1 MDSTGTVTV
10 TAVDND
16 VDAPDKE
23 VTVWATT
30 TNAHSGSV
38 QDSAPLTIEDDDN
51 AAPTGAPTI
60 DDTTPVVGETLTADA
75 SNVDDPNGLTNRSF
89 TWQWI
94 RVSGGTET
102 EVAGATTASY
112 TVADADVGATLKVR
126 VGFTDDEGT
135 EETVESA
142 ETAVVEALPR
152 PVVAV
157 APVASPVAE
166 GEDAQFRVTRTGV
179 TAGALTV
186 AYRVSETGAMV
197 APGEEGAKSVD
208 FGDGDTEQ
216 TVTVPTVEDTVHVAD
231 STVTVTL
238 TPDAAYDLGTATAE
252 VTVTDDDNAAPTGA
266 PTIDDTTPVVG
277 QTLTVDPS
285 GIDDPDGL
293 TGATYA
299 WRWVRV
305 ASGGA
310 ETEVGTGS
318 SYVVAAG
325 DVGATLKVE
334 ASFTDDGGTAETVES
349 AETAVVAVAL
359 PVLSI
364 GDASVD
370 EGDSGDRTTLYLTV
384 TLSRAWSGPVTVR
397 WSTADGTAAA
407 GRDYTAGNGSLT
419 FGAGETGK
427 TVSVSVTGDEVD
439 EPDETFT
446 VRLSSPSGATIGD
459 GTATGTI
466 RDDDDAPAVTLV
478 LTPDSIEENGGLSTV
493 TARLDRPSSEATTVT
508 VTVTPVLPA
517 VADDYTLSLN
527 LELTVAADET
537 ESTGAVTVTA
547 VDNAV
552 DAPDKVVMVSAT
564 AANPQGV
571 TAPEDVTLTIVDDD
585 EPVLSIDDA
594 SVDEGDSGSTTMQF
608 TVMLDPSAR
617 GEVTVDWASADGTA
631 TAGTDYTAGNGSLT
645 FSAGETSRTVT
656 VSVTGDHMDEPDETL
671 TVTLSS
677 PSGATIEDGTGTGT
691 IVDDD
696 DPPTVTLV
704 LTPDTIEENGG
715 VSTVTAH
722 LDHPSSE
729 ETTVTV
735 SVTPVSP
742 AVAGDCTLS
751 ANRVLTVA
759 AGATTS
765 TGLVAIAAVDNDVGA
780 LDKEVTVS
788 ATATNALGVTAP
800 EAVTLTIRDD
810 DLIDGRQRRL
820 EYALASFG
828 RTVVQ
833 DLVTAV
839 EDRPVSGAAGT
850 TATLAGT
857 PVVSFRSEEGV
868 YEAVQ
873 RHVGPDGDLLGTVT
887 WRELLTRSHFQL
899 SLGDEGE
906 GEAGGSGAGALVLW
920 GRGSQSWSAGRLD
933 PAVATRGEVLSGQLG
948 LEFGVRED
956 GLLGVMLSGSAGAL
970 DFDGELETEV
980 ETELVGVHPYAQWSP
995 RQGLRTWAMLG
1006 YGVGEATLTDRL
1018 STLTET
1024 DIETDIEMVMA
1035 AAGGSNEVASR
1046 WGLDWSV
1053 GTNGF
1058 FVQLDADEQAELLPA
1073 VRSEVWQVRLL
1084 LEGRAGKDFG
1094 GVSGLSGNVEL
1105 AARVDGGDAETGMG
1119 MELGGGVVYGRADL
1133 GLEVEA
1139 SGRMLLSHEEEG
1151 LEDAGVSL
1159 ALEVDPGESGR
1170 GLYFALT
1177 PSWGNAASGA
1187 RSVWEGRETTAGESG
1202 GRDRFE
1208 PQMRLSSEL
1217 GYATPLPTRRGALT
1231 SYGAFSSDGGAAR
1244 QYRIGRRLELAG
1256 IASMSLEA
1264 ERRESAGV
1272 APEHGIWLRG
1282 SIRY

>member
-1 MDSTGTVTV
+1 MSATASNSLGVTFPDDVTLTIRDDDDPPTVTLHLSPDTISEAGGTSTATASLSHPSGLETTVTVSVVPVSPAVAGDYTLSSNVVLTIAAGAMDSTGTVTV

-38 QDSAPLTIEDDDN
+38 LDSAPLTIEDDDN
-51 AAPTGAPTI
+51 AAPTGAVTI

-102 EVAGATTASY
+102 DLAGATTASY

-299 WRWVRV
+299 WRWLRV
-305 ASGGA
+305 ASGGG

-325 DVGATLKVE
+325 DVGARLKVE

-364 GDASVD
+364 GDSSVD
-370 EGDSGDRTTLYLTV
+370 EGDSDDRTTLYLTV

-397 WSTADGTAAA
+397 WSTADGTATA

-466 RDDDDAPAVTLV
+466 TDDDDAPAVTLV

-517 VADDYTLSLN
+517 VADDYTLSAN
-527 LELTVAADET
+527 PELTVAAGET

-617 GEVTVDWASADGTA
+617 GEGDG
-631 TAGTDYTAGNGSLT
+631 GL
-645 FSAGETSRTVT
+645 GERRRD
-656 VSVTGDHMDEPDETL
+656 GDGGDGLHGGERKPD
-671 TVTLSS
+671 VQRRRDQQ
-677 PSGATIEDGTGTGT
+677 DGDGIG
-691 IVDDD
+691 
-696 DPPTVTLV
+696 
-704 LTPDTIEENGG
+704 
-715 VSTVTAH
+715 
-722 LDHPSSE
+722 
-729 ETTVTV
+729 
-735 SVTPVSP
+735 
-742 AVAGDCTLS
+742 
-751 ANRVLTVA
+751 
-759 AGATTS
+759 
-765 TGLVAIAAVDNDVGA
+765 
-780 LDKEVTVS
+780 
-788 ATATNALGVTAP
+788 
-800 EAVTLTIRDD
+800 
-810 DLIDGRQRRL
+810 DGR
-820 EYALASFG
+820 
-828 RTVVQ
+828 
-833 DLVTAV
+833 
-839 EDRPVSGAAGT
+839 P
-850 TATLAGT
+850 
-857 PVVSFRSEEGV
+857 
-868 YEAVQ
+868 
-873 RHVGPDGDLLGTVT
+873 H
-887 WRELLTRSHFQL
+887 
-899 SLGDEGE
+899 
-906 GEAGGSGAGALVLW
+906 
-920 GRGSQSWSAGRLD
+920 
-933 PAVATRGEVLSGQLG
+933 
-948 LEFGVRED
+948 
-956 GLLGVMLSGSAGAL
+956 
-970 DFDGELETEV
+970 
-980 ETELVGVHPYAQWSP
+980 
-995 RQGLRTWAMLG
+995 
-1006 YGVGEATLTDRL
+1006 
-1018 STLTET
+1018 
-1024 DIETDIEMVMA
+1024 
-1035 AAGGSNEVASR
+1035 
-1046 WGLDWSV
+1046 
-1053 GTNGF
+1053 
-1058 FVQLDADEQAELLPA
+1058 
-1073 VRSEVWQVRLL
+1073 
-1084 LEGRAGKDFG
+1084 GRAGRDPHGDAVEPVGRDHRGCHGDRDDRGRRRPADGDAGPDPGHDRGERWGEHGDGASGPPVERGDDGDGVGHPGVAG
-1094 GVSGLSGNVEL
+1094 GGGRLHAEREPGADDRGGCDDEHG
-1105 AARVDGGDAETGMG
+1105 GGDDCRCGQRR
-1119 MELGGGVVYGRADL
+1119 GGAGQGGDGVGHGDER
-1133 GLEVEA
+1133 
-1139 SGRMLLSHEEEG
+1139 
-1151 LEDAGVSL
+1151 
-1159 ALEVDPGESGR
+1159 PGGH
-1170 GLYFALT
+1170 G
-1177 PSWGNAASGA
+1177 P
-1187 RSVWEGRETTAGESG
+1187 G
-1202 GRDRFE
+1202 GRDADDQGRRSHRRASTQARVRAGVVRSHGGAG
-1208 PQMRLSSEL
+1208 P
-1217 GYATPLPTRRGALT
+1217 GHGRRGQT
-1231 SYGAFSSDGGAAR
+1231 GVGGGRDDGDACGDAAGLVPVRRGHIRGAAALCR
-1244 QYRIGRRLELAG
+1244 
-1256 IASMSLEA
+1256 
-1264 ERRESAGV
+1264 
-1272 APEHGIWLRG
+1272 P
-1282 SIRY
+1282 